1 MIIGPGEAGGD
12 PGPDRS
18 RSVERLFDDLRE
30 GRREA
35 LDELFPLVYQELR
48 ELAHRQRQAWRGD
61 ESLNTTALVHE
72 AYLKLVDQRRATW
85 ESEAH
90 FLATAARAIRQIL
103 INYARDRQARKRGG
117 GRQRI
122 PLSEEEVEG
131 GVDAVGP
138 GWEEQVVVLDRVLE
152 RLSSRDARQGRIVEC
167 RFFGGMTVQQTAVAL
182 GLSTATVMRSWMV
195 ARAWLHRELQREC
208 LE

>member
-1 MIIGPGEAGGD
+1 MTEHDAAHPETGWV
-12 PGPDRS
+12 RS
-18 RSVERLFDDLRE
+18 TAESLVPVLLEDLR
-30 GRREA
+30 RRARHERRRVRA
-35 LDELFPLVYQELR
+35 GETLC
-48 ELAHRQRQAWRGD
+48 
-61 ESLNTTALVHE
+61 TTALVHE

-117 GRQRI
+117 GWKRI

-138 GWEEQVVVLDRVLE
+138 GWEEQVVVLDQVLE